1 MALIYNRREFLI
13 TSAKLAVVVP
23 ALSGAGRR
31 ALSLPLSDASGSL
44 KMAEQA
50 FLNPP
55 DGAWPWV
62 YWYGSNGNITR
73 EGITADLEAM
83 HRVGIRGVIYMEV
96 DVSIPAG
103 PVRFLSPEWREMMQ
117 HAQKEA
123 TRLGIT
129 LNVNNDAGWAGS
141 GGPWITPELSMQV
154 VVWSET
160 ALRGGQHF
168 KGALAQ
174 PKTTLDYY
182 RDIAVL
188 AFPTPPGEG
197 VRMADCSPKLT
208 YGADRKSF
216 DGAAKLIDG
225 NPGTVALVPPP
236 PPGQPQY
243 LNIEFSEPFAAQ
255 ALTVAVDVWD
265 SGMAGSLKA
274 ELQVSEDG
282 RAYRT
287 IREQKLYWPVCSV
300 NFPKVSV
307 RYYRLVLTTADLS
320 GNTPFGVFD
329 KGIPIGEV
337 ELHAG
342 FRIEDIPGKAS
353 YLRQDAWTDSQDGFM
368 SEPVL
373 PAEMVVHRD
382 QIVDL
387 TGKVDHE
394 GNLDWDVPPGKWTV
408 LRFGHTTTGSINDPP
423 PKEGMGLECD
433 RLSKKAIEAQF
444 AALVEKLL
452 ADQAAVGAKSLTM
465 THIDS
470 WECGSQNWTATLPEE
485 FQKKYAYDLLPY
497 LIVLTGRAVE
507 SREVSERFL
516 WDLRRLIADML
527 LENYAG
533 HMREIAHQHGLT
545 LSIEGYGAGPLDEIA
560 YAGRADVPMSEFWLG
575 QERNVFNRNKEMACT
590 AHVYGKPVLAA
601 ESFTSTPF
609 NGKWQNHP
617 FELKPLG
624 DLAFTNGV
632 NRFVMSMCTM
642 QPWADRKPGMTT
654 GPWGTHH
661 ERTNTWWEQ
670 SRAWHAYL
678 ARCQAL
684 LQMGSFV
691 ADVAYLGTENVP
703 NALPNRESA
712 NPAMPSGYDFD
723 IIPPEVLL
731 KGVTTLEGRVLLNN
745 GLSYRILALPPGRTM
760 TPALLRKIKELV
772 SAGAIVVGPRPVASP
787 SLANYPQCDREVQ
800 QLAEELWGDCDGVSI
815 LENRCGDGKVM
826 WGRTLGEVLGELRT
840 PPDLSCLEATV
851 GEEIRYI
858 HRDIDGDDVYFV
870 ASGVPEA
877 RRFLCTFRVRGKT
890 PELWWP
896 DTGRTEAAALFR
908 QQGEI
913 GAFIPRSDHEEITIP
928 LSLAPYG
935 SVFVVFRANAEPLA
949 DHVVSVRREGLEISG
964 LTPKVVPD
972 RTLQNEFSTTEI
984 KQATGPGYIIEAA
997 NPGAYELRTVR
1008 GRVLR
1013 ALVSPLPAPWLVEGP
1028 WELEFPKGLGAPEH
1042 VTLERLIS
1050 WTEHPD
1056 AGVKYFSGTATY
1068 RKRLE
1073 VPARMQGKNRA
1084 LYLDLGR
1091 VNVIAEVKLND
1102 RDLGIL
1108 WKPPFRVDVTDILH
1122 AGVNEL
1128 EVRVVNLWPNRLIG
1142 DEQLPNDCEWA
1153 PPGTVRNQ
1161 FAAGWGEVLDHWPQ
1175 WLLEN
1180 KPSPTG
1186 RVAFTTWKHWKKDDP
1201 LLESGLLGPVRI
1213 IATARMHVE

>member
-1 MALIYNRREFLI
+1 M
-13 TSAKLAVVVP
+13 TSAKWAAAVP
-23 ALSGAGRR
+23 ALSGVSGH
-31 ALSLPLSDASGSL
+31 ALSLALGDESRHL
-44 KMAEQA
+44 KTAEQA
-50 FLNPP
+50 FLSPP
-55 DGAWPWV
+55 VGAWPWV
-62 YWYGSNGNITR
+62 YWYGSNGNLTR

-96 DVSIPAG
+96 DQYVPPG
-103 PVRFLSPEWREMMQ
+103 PVRFLSPEWREVMQ

-129 LNVNNDAGWAGS
+129 LSVNNDAGWAGS

-160 ALRGGQHF
+160 ALQGGQHF

-174 PKTTLDYY
+174 PKTALGYY
-182 RDIAVL
+182 RDIALL

-208 YGADRKSF
+208 YGDDRKGF
-216 DGAAKLIDG
+216 DGADKLIDG

-236 PPGQPQY
+236 PPGQPQF
-243 LNIEFSEPFAAQ
+243 LNIEFAEPFAAQ

-265 SGMAGSLKA
+265 SGMAGSLKV

-282 RAYRT
+282 HSYRT
-287 IREQKLYWPVCSV
+287 IREKKVYWPVTSV
-300 NFPKVSV
+300 NFPKMSV
-307 RYYRLVLTTADLS
+307 RYYRLVLSPADLS
-320 GNTPFGVFD
+320 GNTPFGVFA

-342 FRIEDIPGKAS
+342 LRIEDIPGKAA

-368 SEPVL
+368 GEPVL
-373 PAEMVVHRD
+373 PAEMVVLRD
-382 QIVDL
+382 QVLNL

-394 GNLDWDVPPGKWTV
+394 GHLDWDVPPGKWTV

-433 RLSKKAIEAQF
+433 RLSKKAIEVQF

-465 THIDS
+465 MHIDS
-470 WECGSQNWTATLPEE
+470 WECGSQNWTPGFAEA
-485 FQKKYAYDLLPY
+485 FQKKYSYDLLPF
-497 LIVLTGRAVE
+497 LPVFTGRAVE

-560 YAGRADVPMSEFWLG
+560 YGGRADVTMSEFWLG
-575 QERNVFNRNKEMACT
+575 KEREVFNRNKEMASS

-601 ESFTSTPF
+601 ESFTSTPY
-609 NGKWQNHP
+609 NAKWQNHP
-617 FELKPLG
+617 FRLKPVG
-624 DLAFTNGV
+624 DLAFTYGV

-642 QPWADRKPGMTT
+642 QPWANRKPGMTT
-654 GPWGTHH
+654 GPWGTHY

-670 SRAWHAYL
+670 SRAWHSYL

-691 ADVAYLGTENVP
+691 ADVAYLGTENAP
-703 NALPNRESA
+703 NAFRNRQYA
-712 NPAMPSGYDFD
+712 NPAIPPGYDFD
-723 IIPPEVLL
+723 VIPPEVLL
-731 KGVTTLEGRVLLNN
+731 KGTTTQEGRLLLES

-760 TPALLRKIKELV
+760 TPSVLGKIKELV
-772 SAGAIVVGPRPVASP
+772 SAGATVVGPRPSNSP
-787 SLANYPQCDREVQ
+787 SLADYPQCDREVQ
-800 QLAEELWGDCDGVSI
+800 QLAEEIWGDCDGESV
-815 LENRCGDGKVM
+815 LENRCGDGKVI
-826 WGRTLGEVLGELRT
+826 WGKTLEEVLGELRT
-840 PPDLSCLEATV
+840 PPDFACLEATV

-858 HRDIDGDDVYFV
+858 HRNIDGDEVYFV
-870 ASGVPEA
+870 ASGVPDA
-877 RRFLCTFRVRGKT
+877 RRFLCTFRTGGKT

-896 DTGRTEAAALFR
+896 DTGRTETVVVFR
-908 QQGEI
+908 EQLPE
-913 GAFIPRSDHEEITIP
+913 GAFIPSGEQEDGTVIP
-928 LSLAPYG
+928 LNLAPYE
-935 SVFVVFRANAEPLA
+935 SVFVVFRAGAEPVA
-949 DHVVSVRREGLEISG
+949 DHVVSILRDGVEVSG
-964 LTPKVVPD
+964 LTPKLVAES
-972 RTLQNEFSTTEI
+972 TLQHEFSTTGV
-984 KQATGPGYIIEAA
+984 KRDGTGYIIEAA
-997 NPGAYELRTVR
+997 SPGIYELKTAR
-1008 GRVLR
+1008 GRVTR
-1013 ALVSPLPAPWLVEGP
+1013 GQVPALPDPWLVEGP
-1028 WELEFPKGLGAPEH
+1028 WELEFPENLGAPER

-1068 RKRLE
+1068 RHKLE
-1073 VPARMQGKNRA
+1073 LPGRMLGNNHA

-1091 VNVIAEVKLND
+1091 VSVIAEATLND

-1122 AGVNEL
+1122 AGANEL
-1128 EVRVVNLWPNRLIG
+1128 KVRVVNLWPNRLIG
-1142 DEQLPNDCEWA
+1142 DEHLPADCVWVA
-1153 PPGTVRNQ
+1153 PAMSYT
-1161 FAAGWGEVLDHWPQ
+1161 GWGEVLDHWPQ
-1175 WLLEN
+1175 WLLED

-1186 RVAFTTWKHWKKDDP
+1186 RVAFTTWKHWTKDDP
-1201 LLESGLLGPVRI
+1201 LLESGLLGPVRV
-1213 IATARMHVE
+1213 IATARMPVR